1 MLRLR
6 NRLQAV
12 SGLADMALIDSGI
25 DDVRAFEIPCG
36 IWADGR
42 CVGFPRAALV
52 KWQASWPDMFYQV
65 YVNGRYA
72 GTTVDCQQRQMIVQ
86 MPTSLEVPVRIE
98 IFAVETEQANID
110 FSNEVNLSDNQSG
123 RVRMTVLRGQ
133 NLPIGATAQV
143 YFDNGSGEIDYST
156 PLNKLPIKV
165 WPVWQDKAGFGMSRF
180 GASDFGYDS
189 SAAVGLGKGS
199 FGNGQFGLDADTFEW
214 VSVSMQSGVY
224 KFAVK
229 IVDEAGNESSGE
241 SDPVMMIRAARAA
254 ERMSIVSFDKQTN
267 QLVLSVS

>member
-1 MLRLR
+1 M
-6 NRLQAV
+6 AV
-12 SGLADMALIDSGI
+12 IDSGI
-25 DDVRAFEIPCG
+25 ENVRAFELPCG
-36 IWADGR
+36 IWSDGR
-42 CVGFPRAALV
+42 CVEFPRAAMV
-52 KWQASWPDMFYQV
+52 KWRAFWPDMFYQV

-86 MPTSLEVPVRIE
+86 MPASFEAPVRIE
-98 IFAVETEQANID
+98 IFAVETEQANSD
-110 FSNEVNLSDNQSG
+110 FGDEINLSAEGETSPIGGSDGQSG
-123 RVRMTVLRGQ
+123 RVRITVLRGQ

-143 YFDNGSGEIDYST
+143 YFDNGSGEIDYNT
-156 PLNKLPIKV
+156 PLNKVPIKV

-189 SAAVGLGKGS
+189 SAAVGFGKGS

-214 VSVSMQSGVY
+214 VSASMQSGVY

-229 IVDEAGNESSGE
+229 IIDELGNESSSETG
-241 SDPVMMIRAARAA
+241 PVTVIRAARPA

-267 QLVLSVS
+267 QLFLSVS

>member
-1 MLRLR
+1 
-6 NRLQAV
+6 
-12 SGLADMALIDSGI
+12 MALIDSGI
-25 DDVRAFEIPCG
+25 ENVRVFELPCG
-36 IWADGR
+36 IWSDGR

-52 KWQASWPDMFYQV
+52 KWRAFWPDMFYQV

-72 GTTVDCQQRQMIVQ
+72 GTTVDYQQRQMIVQ
-86 MPTSLEVPVRIE
+86 MPTSLEAPVRIE
-98 IFAVETEQANID
+98 IFAVETEQANSD
-110 FSNEVNLSDNQSG
+110 FGYEINLSDGQSG
-123 RVRMTVLRGQ
+123 RVRITVLRGQ
-133 NLPIGATAQV
+133 NLPIGATAQI
-143 YFDNGSGEIDYST
+143 YFDNSSGEINYNA
-156 PLNKLPIKV
+156 PLNNAPIKV

-189 SAAVGLGKGS
+189 SAAVGFGKGS

-214 VSVSMQSGVY
+214 VSASMQNGVY

-229 IVDEAGNESSGE
+229 IIDELGNESSSETG
-241 SDPVMMIRAARAA
+241 PVTVIRAARPA